1 MVVLHVSAECF
12 PVAKV
17 GGLADV
23 VGTLPKHQ
31 NKMGI
36 SSKVIIPYYDNEY
49 TRNKK
54 SDEVFN
60 GLLNLGDLFYNFQIL
75 KLKVNLGFEVFMVK
89 IPGLLDRENVYS
101 YNDDTERFIS
111 FQIAVLDWVLK
122 SELKPDIIHCHDHHT
137 GLIPFMLSNS
147 FKYKKIKEIATIFTI
162 HNAQYQG
169 PFSHDKINFIPHF
182 DFSKVGLLD
191 WDGRVNPM
199 ATGIKCAW
207 RITTVSP
214 GYMEELKIKA
224 NGLEG
229 LFRDESAKCSG
240 ILNGIDTK
248 VWNPATD
255 KHISTKYAEK
265 TI

>member
-23 VGTLPKHQ
+23 VGALPKQQ
-31 NKMGI
+31 NKKGI
-36 SSKVIIPYYDNEY
+36 SSKVIMPYYDNEY
-49 TRNKK
+49 TRSKQFEEV
-54 SDEVFN
+54 SD

-75 KLKVNLGFEVFMVK
+75 KLKADLGFELFMVK

-101 YNDDTERFIS
+101 YNDDEERFIS

-122 SELKPDIIHCHDHHT
+122 CEAKPDILHCHDHHS

-169 PFSHDKINFIPHF
+169 QFAHEKIKFIPHF

-191 WDGRVNPM
+191 WDGHVNPL
-199 ATGIKCAW
+199 AAAIKCAW

-214 GYMEELKIKA
+214 GYMEELKINAK
-224 NGLEG
+224 GLEG
-229 LFRDESAKCSG
+229 LLRDESDKCSG

-255 KHISTKYAEK
+255 KHIKTKYTEK

>member
-1 MVVLHVSAECF
+1 MEVLHVSAECF

-23 VGTLPKHQ
+23 VGSLPKYQ
-31 NKMGI
+31 NKSGI
-36 SSKVIIPYYDNEY
+36 SAKVIMPYYENEY
-49 TRNKK
+49 TKNNKF
-54 SDEVFN
+54 SEVSE
-60 GLLNLGDLFYNFQIL
+60 GIINLGDLFYNFQIL
-75 KLKVNLGFEVFMVK
+75 KLKSDLGFELFMVK
-89 IPGLLDRENVYS
+89 IPGLLYRENVYG
-101 YNDDTERFIS
+101 YNDDAERFIA

-122 SELKPDIIHCHDHHT
+122 SKLKLDIIHCHDYHT

-147 FKYKKIKEIATIFTI
+147 IKYSNIKEIPTIFTI

-169 PFSHDKINFIPHF
+169 QFTHDKVNYIPQF
-182 DFSKVGLLD
+182 DFSNIGLLD
-191 WDGRVNPM
+191 WDGQINPL
-199 ATGIKCAW
+199 AAAIKCAW

-214 GYMEELKIKA
+214 SYMEELKINA

-229 LFRDESAKCSG
+229 LLSHESAKCFG

-248 VWNPATD
+248 VWNPETD
-255 KHISTKYAEK
+255 DQLIKKYSEK

>member
-23 VGTLPKHQ
+23 VGALTKHQ

-36 SSKVIIPYYDNEY
+36 SSKVIMPYYDNEY
-49 TRNKK
+49 TRKNKF
-54 SDEVFN
+54 DEVSD
-60 GLLNLGDLFYNFQIL
+60 GLINFGDLFYNFQIL
-75 KLKVNLGFEVFMVK
+75 KLKTNLGFELFMVK

-101 YNDDTERFIS
+101 YNDDSERFLS
-111 FQIAVLDWVLK
+111 FQIAVLDWILK
-122 SELKPDIIHCHDHHT
+122 SEVKPDIIHCHDHHA
-137 GLIPFMLSNS
+137 GIIPFMLSNS
-147 FKYKKIKEIATIFTI
+147 FNYKEIKEIPTVLTI

-169 PFSHDKINFIPHF
+169 QFSHDKIKFIPHF
-182 DFSKVGLLD
+182 DFSKIGLLD
-191 WDGRVNPM
+191 WDGQVNPL
-199 ATGIKCAW
+199 AAGIKCAW

-214 GYMEELKIKA
+214 GYMEELKINA
-224 NGLEG
+224 RGLEG
-229 LFRDESAKCSG
+229 LLRCESAKCSG

-255 KHISTKYAEK
+255 KYIITKYTEK